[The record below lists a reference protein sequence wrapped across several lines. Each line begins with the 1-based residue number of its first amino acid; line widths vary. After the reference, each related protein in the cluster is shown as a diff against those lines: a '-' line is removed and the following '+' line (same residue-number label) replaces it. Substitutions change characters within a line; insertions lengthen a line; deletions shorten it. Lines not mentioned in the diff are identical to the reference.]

1 MALKR
6 GSAGLKT
13 NRARVDARQ
22 READHCLMRYLA
34 QTTFL
39 VGIVLVTVR
48 SFAQAPVTA
57 SDDPESLFTSPDPTL
72 NANKQVVLH
81 IVRDL
86 LEANHWDQADQ
97 YITKEYTQHNPLVAS
112 GLDPVVKFFGS
123 RKPTP
128 IPDAKSW
135 KTKVVSVTAE
145 GDRVVV
151 AFVRELPDPRNPG
164 KTYTT
169 TWFDMWR
176 IKDGKADEHW
186 DGATIPTTRPA
197 AGR

>member
-1 MALKR
+1 MLRLKPHRILVVVAISALLVNV
-6 GSAGLKT
+6 SSSP
-13 NRARVDARQ
+13 
-22 READHCLMRYLA
+22 A
-34 QTTFL
+34 QE
-39 VGIVLVTVR
+39 R
-48 SFAQAPVTA
+48 VTA
-57 SDDPESLFTSPDPTL
+57 ADDPEALFTSSDPQL

-97 YITKEYTQHNPLVAS
+97 YLTPEYIQHNPMVAS
-112 GLDPVVKFFGS
+112 GRDPVVKFFGT

-128 IPDAKSW
+128 VPDSKSW
-135 KTKVVSVTAE
+135 KTKIVSVTAE

-151 AFVRELPDPRNPG
+151 AYVRELPDPREPG

-169 TWFDMWR
+169 TWFDLWR

-186 DGATIPTTRPA
+186 DCATLPPAPRSRPATRPT
-197 AGR
+197 G